1 MLRQQVLH
9 LQPQQQVL
17 ETRLAAGVGED
28 VGAVEREGGEERSFE
43 GFFFN
48 RNVVLKQRAAS
59 GVCSGSGRI

>member
-1 MLRQQVLH
+1 MLLQQVLH

-43 GFFFN
+43 GFFN